1 MRRLILVFV
10 LVAAIFAGGYVLFSE
25 QKPKEEM
32 VPVLIATTDISSG
45 RFIPVESIEVKQ
57 VSLSEKSDLTKK
69 FGSLAPASSH
79 KELQDFVPRT
89 SIKKGEAI
97 TEKNLIRPSDP
108 DFLPAVLN
116 HGQRAVT
123 IRLNDVASGV
133 GLYRPGNYVD
143 VILTYTDSSLRTAQK
158 RVAVTLFRGLRI
170 LALGGDLGLVKNS
183 SEAKAD
189 KKVSSVVTLEAS
201 PRQAEE
207 IVLASKLGDLS
218 LSLRATEG
226 KDAVS
231 EPTSTFARDLMQKDS
246 QSVAANPGKE
256 RSSDAPVKIRGLYG
270 DQQKTIT
277 IE

>member
-1 MRRLILVFV
+1 
-10 LVAAIFAGGYVLFSE
+10 
-25 QKPKEEM
+25 
-32 VPVLIATTDISSG
+32 
-45 RFIPVESIEVKQ
+45 
-57 VSLSEKSDLTKK
+57 
-69 FGSLAPASSH
+69 
-79 KELQDFVPRT
+79 
-89 SIKKGEAI
+89 
-97 TEKNLIRPSDP
+97 
-108 DFLPAVLN
+108 
-116 HGQRAVT
+116 
-123 IRLNDVASGV
+123 
-133 GLYRPGNYVD
+133 
-143 VILTYTDSSLRTAQK
+143 
-158 RVAVTLFRGLRI
+158 